1 MPRTPQQLRDDALAI
16 WHAGL
21 NGVRSEQLIRDAV
34 QVDGDVL
41 LSATLLIGDE
51 ELALADFDRILV
63 VGGGKAGAGMAAGL
77 LEVLG
82 PKIVR
87 EKQLT
92 GWLNVPADCV
102 RDLPTHGAPGITLH
116 AARPAGVNEPTPE
129 GVAGSE
135 RILELVRA
143 ADARTL
149 FLVLL
154 SGGGS
159 ALLPAP
165 CASITLADKLA
176 VTRFLSGAG
185 ANIAE
190 LNTVRK
196 HLSRI
201 KGGKLAA
208 ASNAG
213 RMITLV
219 LSDVLGD
226 PLDLIGSGPTVPDSS
241 SDADALA
248 ILQKYGGLAAG
259 VPRAVMTV
267 LEERTR
273 IPADTIGGFVSL
285 PQSRTPNPQ
294 SRCVSST
301 HVIGNNA
308 TAVDCAGIEAERRG
322 YSHAMIA
329 ARELEGSV
337 EEIGR
342 HLARMALQMRDNNG
356 PDCLIMGGEGTVSLA
371 PANIR
376 GRGGRNQQTV
386 LAALDELQKQ
396 GEPSARGIVILSGG
410 TDGEDGP
417 TDAAGAWIDEA
428 AVKLAGEQKLDLADA
443 LRRNA
448 AYDYFAATKSL
459 LLTGPTHTNV
469 CDIRVV
475 VVARQESV
483 NR

>member
-1 MPRTPQQLRDDALAI
+1 MPRTAQQLREDALAI

-21 NGVRSEQLIRDAV
+21 AGVRSEQLIRDAV
-34 QVDGDVL
+34 HVEGEH
-41 LSATLLIGDE
+41 LLIGDE
-51 ELALADFDRILV
+51 ELALGDFDRILV
-63 VGGGKAGAGMAAGL
+63 VGGGKAGAGMATGL

-82 PKIVR
+82 PKLVR

-102 RDLPTHGAPGITLH
+102 RELPTHGAPGITLH
-116 AARPAGVNEPTPE
+116 ASRPAGVNEPTAE

-135 RILELVRA
+135 RILELVRK

-149 FLVLL
+149 CLVLL

-165 CASITLADKLA
+165 CEGISLADKLA

-201 KGGKLAA
+201 KGGNLAR

-226 PLDLIGSGPTVPDSS
+226 PLDLIGSGPTVPDTS
-241 SDADALA
+241 SDTDALA
-248 ILQKYGGLAAG
+248 ILQKYGGVAAG
-259 VPRAVMTV
+259 VPQTVMDVLAARAKM
-267 LEERTR
+267 
-273 IPADTIGGFVSL
+273 PADPSGGFVE
-285 PQSRTPNPQ
+285 RATI
-294 SRCVSST
+294 

-308 TAVDCAGIEAERRG
+308 TAVDCAGIQAEKRG

-329 ARELEGSV
+329 ARNLEGSV

-342 HLARMALQMRDNNG
+342 HLARMALQMRDNSG
-356 PDCLIMGGEGTVSLA
+356 PDCLIMGGEGTVTLA
-371 PANIR
+371 PADIR
-376 GRGGRNQQTV
+376 GRGGRNQQTI
-386 LAALDELQKQ
+386 LAALDELQKC
-396 GEPSARGIVILSGG
+396 GEPLSCGIVILSGG

-417 TDAAGAWIDEA
+417 TNAAGAWIDEHSA
-428 AVKLAGEQKLDLADA
+428 KLVGDRKLDLNDA

-448 AYDYFAATKSL
+448 AYDFFAATNSL

-475 VVARQESV
+475 VVARQETI